1 MLPGTVRRCIMMLQL
16 ATALLL
22 AGCENYESD
31 IRAVQQAN
39 ILPGITNQALI
50 LDVAGER
57 ASVEWAGDSTDIDDV
72 VEVVATINRVGKAGK
87 RSTIELHYT
96 HNRQTGDVTLDRV
109 LLNGKRQDLASG
121 AINLMNLNRFKLQ
134 LN

>member
-31 IRAVQQAN
+31 IRAVQQAT
-39 ILPGITNQALI
+39 ILPGLTNQELI
-50 LDVAGER
+50 LDLAGER
-57 ASVEWAGDSTDIDDV
+57 ASVEWAGDGTDIDDV
-72 VEVVATINRVGKAGK
+72 VAVVATINRVGKAGK
-87 RSTIELHYT
+87 RSTIELHYS
-96 HNRQTGDVTLDRV
+96 HNRQTDDVTLDRV

-121 AINLMNLNRFKLQ
+121 AINLMNLNLFKLQ

>member
-1 MLPGTVRRCIMMLQL
+1 MLPGTVRRCIIALQL

-22 AGCENYESD
+22 AGCENYDSD

-39 ILPGITNQALI
+39 ILPGVTNQALI
-50 LDVAGER
+50 LDLAGER

-96 HNRQTGDVTLDRV
+96 HNRQTQDVTLDRV

>member
-1 MLPGTVRRCIMMLQL
+1 MLPGTVRRCIIVFQL

-39 ILPGITNQALI
+39 ILPGITNKALI
-50 LDVAGER
+50 LDLAGER
-57 ASVEWAGDSTDIDDV
+57 ASVEWAGDSTHIDDV
-72 VEVVATINRVGKAGK
+72 VAVVATINRVGKAGK
-87 RSTIELHYT
+87 RSTIELHYS
-96 HNRQTGDVTLDRV
+96 HNRQTQDVTLDRV